1 MDEQRGRRRSRR
13 CPILLRRLSHP
24 DAGDSHLVSVPE
36 RRSAASCFRAASPSL
51 LVVSPFFA
59 QGREASPRFSPA
71 VHSSSACCQPV
82 PFCFSSVR
90 TSQTRLTSQPL
101 VRFLSGSLFFFL
113 CILECL
119 SFAAEARVVVVYPDT
134 LTSYPPILETYFAP
148 WSANFTS
155 VSGRLRYFT
164 KTCDLE
170 HYFYRDVSDLEA
182 DPSSLFK
189 ELRALHFFPPDRP
202 SAPLAQLDARDGP
215 VPFGAP
221 RSPDGDTSGQAAGL
235 FRGAFRRLQE
245 VLLPQILTSLP
256 WGTVNSQE
264 ARASSS
270 VASVDATGDG
280 GGAHPGT
287 RQTEA
292 ADGVSSERGSRPVEN
307 NLREDRS
314 AVEAGA
320 DNVKDSTSRR
330 PAGFHRPTD
339 DMKRDTDLSPSSE
352 TDFQTLHSLA
362 SSSSSPPSSSV
373 SSAPSS
379 SSFRECSECTES
391 RGASP
396 EASWISQ
403 WAFPGVSFFGDVTHV
418 PLASPLPAAHYVLS
432 RRGLFSHDRRAPVA
446 DSSASSGFSSLHALL
461 AMDSST
467 TPSFLFPAQP
477 SHLSTSATL
486 GVSEPRGR
494 RPVGGETPGYPGEP
508 AREANRQRERSEDSS
523 SPSSLSSLWRSLFGA
538 ARSSLSASVS
548 KVRFIPTWGEVASTR
563 AGLSPG
569 RPWLFEP
576 LDEERKVDSSPAGR
590 ETDAAP
596 SRFSSFAAWSPV
608 EPQAAAL
615 GAPAAAAGAGGSSFA
630 PPELRGA
637 GGDTALSPSEEEPVR
652 FDFRGQVLW
661 FFDQCNNPE
670 DVQRLVHAANTNGAG
685 ALIFTNTT
693 FAGYGARPSL
703 SSFEG
708 WKKLVTS
715 VPGPPQPRMPVLS
728 VPDTRLSREIKS
740 RLRAGDVVEVDVD
753 MLPADYVNCAV
764 LEPVKWASLVFVPLW
779 GTLTLLWYTVCNC
792 VHTYE
797 VSPLHRLLLLPPLL
811 KTTFMVTAFGFY
823 AQCPNYLGAS
833 TQYILMAY
841 MGLNTI
847 FNTIFYGILLLLAKG
862 FMVTREAFGRKESLS
877 LAVLVSLVYIV
888 TSVNQVEEAE
898 TLPALLFLYVALM
911 ATVLMSAA
919 RNIRHLELRLAY
931 VRLVQVQDW
940 EEALNVK
947 LEMFQSLYRFA
958 AAFFFLQILQKLFV
972 FELLDRQDLSEIS
985 GSALEWIFFIGIAA
999 VFRPREEIRYF
1010 SLMQRTPETH
1020 TILPMYAAGP
1030 YAARV
1035 AEGGEERLFEGDPS
1049 VSLLAAEPSEPLPSV
1064 WTRMRVACCRFLRGL
1079 APGLQR
1085 DGEAGGRSSEEA
1097 DGVAVDML
1105 PCGEGTRPR
1114 GSPIVILNPAA
1125 EEEEPTGY
1133 LSLHNLAVGTLVPT
1147 PRKLA
1152 PDEKRNRLSNS
1163 SEQSQFRRVSLS
1175 APSQQNGE
1183 SRPASAAPS
1192 GDSSPPEPSA

>member
-1 MDEQRGRRRSRR
+1 MDEQRERRRSRR

-24 DAGDSHLVSVPE
+24 DGGDSHLVSVPK
-36 RRSAASCFRAASPSL
+36 RRWAASGFRAASPSL
-51 LVVSPFFA
+51 LAVSPFFA
-59 QGREASPRFSPA
+59 QGREASPGFSPA
-71 VHSSSACCQPV
+71 VHSSSCCQPL
-82 PFCFSSVR
+82 PFCFSSLQ
-90 TSQTRLTSQPL
+90 TSQTRLSSQAL
-101 VRFLSGSLFFFL
+101 VRFFSGSLFFFL

-170 HYFYRDVSDLEA
+170 HYFYRDLSDLEA

-189 ELRALHFFPPDRP
+189 ELQALHVFPPDGP
-202 SAPLAQLDARDGP
+202 SAPLAQRHARGDP
-215 VPFGAP
+215 VSFGAP
-221 RSPDGDTSGQAAGL
+221 RRPAGDTSGEGAGL
-235 FRGAFRRLQE
+235 FRWAFRRLQE
-245 VLLPQILTSLP
+245 MLLPQILTALP
-256 WGTVNSQE
+256 WGTVNSQEE

-280 GGAHPGT
+280 GGAHPGA

-292 ADGVSSERGSRPVEN
+292 ADGVSSERGSRSVEN

-320 DNVKDSTSRR
+320 DNVKESISRR
-330 PAGFHRPTD
+330 PAGLHRPTD
-339 DMKRDTDLSPSSE
+339 DVELDTDLSPSSE
-352 TDFQTLHSLA
+352 TDFRTFHSLA
-362 SSSSSPPSSSV
+362 SFSSSPPSSF

-379 SSFRECSECTES
+379 SFRDCSECTES
-391 RGASP
+391 RGAAP
-396 EASWISQ
+396 EASWISL
-403 WAFPGVSFFGDVTHV
+403 WAFPGVSFFGDVTHA
-418 PLASPLPAAHYVLS
+418 PLASHLPAAHYVLS
-432 RRGLFSHDRRAPVA
+432 RRGLFSHDGRAPVA
-446 DSSASSGFSSLHALL
+446 GSSASSGVSSLHALL

-477 SHLSTSATL
+477 GHLPPSATL
-486 GVSEPRGR
+486 GASEPRGR
-494 RPVGGETPGYPGEP
+494 RPVGGETPGYPGVP
-508 AREANRQRERSEDSS
+508 AREEDRHGERSEDSS
-523 SPSSLSSLWRSLFGA
+523 SPSSPSSLWRSLFGVA
-538 ARSSLSASVS
+538 GSSLSASLS
-548 KVRFIPTWGEVASTR
+548 KVRFIPTLGEVASTR

-569 RPWLFEP
+569 LPGLFGPSE
-576 LDEERKVDSSPAGR
+576 EERKVDSLPAGR

-596 SRFSSFAAWSPV
+596 SRFSSFAARSPLA
-608 EPQAAAL
+608 PLAAAL
-615 GAPAAAAGAGGSSFA
+615 GAPAAAAGAGGSSSA
-630 PPELRGA
+630 HPELLGA
-637 GGDTALSPSEEEPVR
+637 GGDTALSPSEEETVR

-670 DVQRLVHAANTNGAG
+670 DVERLVHAANTNGAG

-693 FAGYGARPSL
+693 FADYGARPSL

-764 LEPVKWASLVFVPLW
+764 LEPVKWASLAFVPLW
-779 GTLTLLWYTVCNC
+779 GILTLLWYTVCNC

-811 KTTFMVTAFGFY
+811 KTTFMVTSFGFY

-911 ATVLMSAA
+911 ATVLVSAA

-958 AAFFFLQILQKLFV
+958 AAFFFLQIIQKLFL

-1010 SLMQRTPETH
+1010 SIMQRTPETH

-1035 AEGGEERLFEGDPS
+1035 PEGGEEMLFEGDPS
-1049 VSLLAAEPSEPLPSV
+1049 VSLLTAEPSEPLPSV
-1064 WTRMRVACCRFLRGL
+1064 WTRVRVACCRLLRGL
-1079 APGLQR
+1079 SPGLQR
-1085 DGEAGGRSSEEA
+1085 DGEAAGRSSEEA
-1097 DGVAVDML
+1097 DGVAVDIL
-1105 PCGEGTRPR
+1105 PFREGSRPR

-1152 PDEKRNRLSNS
+1152 PDEKTNRLSNS
-1163 SEQSQFRRVSLS
+1163 SEQNQFRGVSLS
-1175 APSQQNGE
+1175 APSQQNGV